1 MKGKVYSLR
10 VVMTVSIWSGPGKL
24 SWCEAGTEPRV
35 SGVGCGDTG
44 RSNGAARG
52 ERVTSVESGPQGR
65 QHADMCQYVIIM
77 CDNKVTLFDAKKRY
91 LSASRFTQ
99 I

>member
-1 MKGKVYSLR
+1 MRLQSAVKGKVYSLR

-52 ERVTSVESGPQGR
+52 ERERESHFSGERSTRP
-65 QHADMCQYVIIM
+65 A
-77 CDNKVTLFDAKKRY
+77 TW
-91 LSASRFTQ
+91 
-99 I
+99 